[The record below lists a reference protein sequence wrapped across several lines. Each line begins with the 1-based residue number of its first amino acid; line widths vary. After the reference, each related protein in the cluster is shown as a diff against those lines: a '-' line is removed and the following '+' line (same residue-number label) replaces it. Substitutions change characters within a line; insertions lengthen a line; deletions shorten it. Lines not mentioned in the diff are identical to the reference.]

1 MPDSPRPPEHEIALE
16 ALLHQY
22 GRLLRSTIRRLCPR
36 HLGIEF
42 DDIEQEARLRLWRA
56 LSAATEITHP
66 ASYIY
71 RAAASATLDAI
82 RRVLARRE
90 DPLDLDSGS
99 ARGASGEPIG
109 GAETRGS
116 LERPSASVAPV
127 AHERLRLREAAAAL
141 EQLPAD
147 QRRAVGL
154 HLRGF
159 TPPEIAALLAWSEPK
174 ARSTVYRGL
183 AALRTQLGGRKERG
197 DAGDG

>member
-1 MPDSPRPPEHEIALE
+1 MPTSPHPPEHEIALE

-22 GRLLRSTIRRLCPR
+22 GRLLRSTVHRLCPR
-36 HLGIEF
+36 HLGLEF

-71 RAAASATLDAI
+71 RAAASATVDAV

-90 DPLDLDSGS
+90 EQLEVETGGDRERAGDLPGGVG
-99 ARGASGEPIG
+99 AREKTAAS
-109 GAETRGS
+109 R
-116 LERPSASVAPV
+116 ASVAPV
-127 AHERLRLREAAAAL
+127 AHERLRLREAKAAL
-141 EQLPAD
+141 GGLPAD

-159 TPPEIAALLAWSEPK
+159 TPPEIATLLEWSEPK

-183 AALRTQLGGRKERG
+183 AVLRSQLAEGKERG
-197 DAGDG
+197 HAGDE